1 MANLLVLGRMLG
13 FVSRAK
19 SSSLIIIRR
28 SQRAFIAAVAL
39 VDLVRLVLAP
49 ASSCAK
55 QQPASIKAPRA
66 PAHRILRQSPSP
78 SFRSAYA
85 PTVLQAGFIYRLCLK
100 QSTLLNQVPR
110 TLEHGS
116 AMTCAATDASCAG
129 DVSRGSSLVAQVQ
142 QKRISGFNAAALQPL
157 CEAIVSVLIVAG
169 FCISA
174 GDLRF
179 YACLRDV

>member
-28 SQRAFIAAVAL
+28 SQRVFIAAVAL

-49 ASSCAK
+49 ASSCAT

-66 PAHRILRQSPSP
+66 PPHRILRQSPSP

-85 PTVLQAGFIYRLCLK
+85 PTLLQAGFIYRLCLK
-100 QSTLLNQVPR
+100 QQPQSTLLNQVPG
-110 TLEHGS
+110 TL
-116 AMTCAATDASCAG
+116 
-129 DVSRGSSLVAQVQ
+129 
-142 QKRISGFNAAALQPL
+142 
-157 CEAIVSVLIVAG
+157 
-169 FCISA
+169 
-174 GDLRF
+174 
-179 YACLRDV
+179 